1 MLGGSRELGRWDTG
15 SVTLQLGFRGLR
27 GIFGIFLGFKA
38 DLKGC
43 CGDFREEFGG
53 LLGIFG
59 GFKGGFR
66 RNVLRIFGWILA
78 NLKEIYGGFFVYL
91 WEFGFGL
98 KRDLRGILGW
108 NWEFFW
114 DSREESQDI
123 WGGFK

>member
-59 GFKGGFR
+59 GFKGG
-66 RNVLRIFGWILA
+66 IFGLILG
-78 NLKEIYGGFFVYL
+78 NIKDIYEGYFVELWDVFFII
-91 WEFGFGL
+91 FFGL
-98 KRDLRGILGW
+98 SPTPIKPL
-108 NWEFFW
+108 
-114 DSREESQDI
+114 
-123 WGGFK
+123 WGCCDVNSKTASKMPKIP